1 VLRSSERF
9 WRIARLGCCVDRI
22 GCGASQLG
30 CGVCQI
36 NRGVVQAGCS
46 VALLGAVRR
55 CSDSIT
61 ASAGWPEF
69 DSRRKPSGG
78 KELSENKCVMYNCVD
93 ERSDQFFNKINK
105 QMAERHL

>member
-1 VLRSSERF
+1 MSDKPRRSSGR
-9 WRIARLGCCVDRI
+9 
-22 GCGASQLG
+22 
-30 CGVCQI
+30 
-36 NRGVVQAGCS
+36 VQRSS
-46 VALLGAVRR
+46 VRVRR
-55 CSDSIT
+55 CSDSIS

-93 ERSDQFFNKINK
+93 ERPYEFFNKINK